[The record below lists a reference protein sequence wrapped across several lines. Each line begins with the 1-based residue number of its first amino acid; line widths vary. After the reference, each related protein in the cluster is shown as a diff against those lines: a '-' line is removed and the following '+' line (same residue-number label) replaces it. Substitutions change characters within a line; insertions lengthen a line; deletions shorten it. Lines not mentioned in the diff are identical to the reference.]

1 MSIHRGGSSR
11 EKFNVTERGAIFA
24 ALSLSRREK
33 MDSSSLRSSLRSEC
47 GRFIHR
53 RRAVLAEHLLEAVK

>member
-11 EKFNVTERGAIFA
+11 EKFNVTERGAIFG

-33 MDSSSLRSSLRSEC
+33 MGASSSSSLRSEC